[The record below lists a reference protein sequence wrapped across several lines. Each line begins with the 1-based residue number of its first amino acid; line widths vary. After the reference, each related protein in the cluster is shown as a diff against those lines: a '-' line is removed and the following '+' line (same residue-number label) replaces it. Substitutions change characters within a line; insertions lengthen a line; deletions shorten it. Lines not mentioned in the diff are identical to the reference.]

1 MDKRYRLNEIYNIGT
16 IIVNKK
22 VEVKAHGKVIL
33 IGEHSVVYG
42 YNALAL
48 PIQALNISTTVEETA
63 GPTWMDTNHY
73 HGAFFVA
80 PDEYDGIKYIV
91 KTMLAKVADA
101 PDVKITYSGEI
112 PIERGLGS
120 SAVVALGTTKA
131 LSQFLNLN
139 LDHDE
144 IMEITNH
151 AEMINHGNAS
161 GLDAATVSS
170 DYLVFFN
177 KQDGPQQLSQ
187 KLGAT
192 LLIMDTGEL
201 GNTKVAVQA
210 VKKQMD
216 ESDLKKKQ
224 IARLGELA
232 TATQENWLK
241 QNAEEIG
248 KIFNEAQSIL
258 ASFDLS
264 TEKIDNICKIA
275 NDNGALGT
283 KLSGGGLGGIVI
295 ALCPNQATA
304 QKIAQ
309 KSQANF
315 DNYWIEEI

>member
-1 MDKRYRLNEIYNIGT
+1 M
-16 IIVNKK
+16 NKK
-22 VEVKAHGKVIL
+22 VEIKAHGKVIL

-73 HGAFFVA
+73 HGAFFDA

-101 PDVKITYSGEI
+101 PNVKITYSGEI

-151 AEMINHGNAS
+151 AEMINHGKAS

-224 IARLGELA
+224 ITRLGELA

-241 QNAEEIG
+241 QNAKEIG

-264 TEKIDNICKIA
+264 TKKIDNICKIA
-275 NDNGALGT
+275 NENGALGT

-295 ALCPNQATA
+295 VLCPDQETA
-304 QKIAQ
+304 QKIA
-309 KSQANF
+309 KKAQANF